1 MNEEGGEEERRLSPT
16 DSVGSSERRRV
27 SSERRKESSD
37 VRVAALE
44 DVRRVSDPVVTV
56 VARRIS
62 IRISSDD
69 KATNSSC
76 KSERLTSRDEKS
88 HNLNAEEPTKEDI
101 CVDE

>member
-1 MNEEGGEEERRLSPT
+1 MSPT

-44 DVRRVSDPVVTV
+44 DARRVSDPVVTV
-56 VARRIS
+56 VARRRS

-76 KSERLTSRDEKS
+76 KSERLTSRDES
-88 HNLNAEEPTKEDI
+88 NLNTEEPTKEDI